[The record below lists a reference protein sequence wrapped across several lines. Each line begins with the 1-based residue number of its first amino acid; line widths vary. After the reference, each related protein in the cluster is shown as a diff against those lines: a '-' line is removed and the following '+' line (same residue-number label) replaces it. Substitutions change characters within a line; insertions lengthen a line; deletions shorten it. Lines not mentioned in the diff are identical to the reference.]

1 MNKDQEIELH
11 PSRLVVQGWVIV
23 CALALGFLLYGLIM
37 YHYVG
42 DKGPGEWDFGTV
54 EDIPGQS
61 IYSTTPAVRGPAAIP
76 VPQHVDEKP
85 PFARPEINKGK

>member
-1 MNKDQEIELH
+1 MNKDQETELQH
-11 PSRLVVQGWVIV
+11 PGMVTRGWVFV
-23 CALALGFLLYGLIM
+23 CALAVAFLVYGLIM
-37 YHYVG
+37 FHYVG

-61 IYSTTPAVRGPAAIP
+61 IYSTAPAVRGPAAIP
-76 VPQHVDEKP
+76 VPQHVDQKP